1 MVNFCK
7 FAKSIKEH
15 FEKDGRNLEASLK
28 AAGANADEAKQ
39 IQKFINSRVKN
50 ATGKQKADI
59 IKKALNPDLSKKEY
73 KEAFNRLIDESHS
86 GSLNDI
92 TTKNTI
98 GETMGLTGLKPE
110 QRKIITDL
118 ANQLQKAPLGSNER
132 KLLSAQLSAAIQDVN
147 PVTKSDMAKTL
158 IFTGDLLNTTTL
170 IKNTLGNTMYAAY
183 KGIHTQFAGVLD
195 WAFVGIDNK
204 VFKGN
209 AKRERFIQWEFMKA
223 LKDFR
228 EGWQEGTRDALL
240 GINTTNIAT
249 DKYNSVRRQV
259 FKGKFNPLTYM
270 EKATKIAL
278 GAPDRAFYKL
288 ASGQELLQL
297 IKAAKK
303 ADPNFNGIPTPE
315 MLELAHLEGLK
326 ATFQDDSLTA
336 QAASQIKKGLNYAK
350 IGDVGFGDVA
360 MTYTKTVANIL
371 TRAVEMTPLKL
382 LGTSIDLL
390 RHFKGEELV
399 KRGKITEDI
408 ANVTLGT
415 VLIAESAF
423 LANAGI
429 ITGSLPAQEEGANR
443 RAEGEQNF
451 SINMSALSRFV
462 YSGGNKEAA
471 KSRKGDQLISYG
483 WAQPIAIPLAIG
495 AEIAKNKKAKLNG
508 EQADTLQQMLNL
520 AKTVP
525 NVLVEQSFLKGVKD
539 IAKSEPG
546 DEISGVE
553 KVVAGSAGRFI
564 PFRSLSGQIA
574 RQADEKQRETYDK
587 NLIVKTGKQLQAQIP
602 FASKLLPAKVDVG
615 GEEIKRG
622 SDNIAVRALNTLLN
636 PSQITEIKKDPQI
649 AEVLDIYN
657 KTGEKSGLL
666 KQADKKI
673 TIKDINGNRMSRQL
687 NGRELSK
694 YQTFL
699 GRESKAII
707 GDALQDT
714 VFNEL
719 SDVEKS
725 DVLSKIIKATNLAAK
740 IKLFNHNP
748 DLNKKG
754 EIAGGGGRMADAI
767 LNEDTDL
774 VNEELMNLIDRQ
786 REKSAR
792 TEESEDEPYIG
803 YNNEGGG

>member
-1 MVNFCK
+1 M
-7 FAKSIKEH
+7 
-15 FEKDGRNLEASLK
+15 
-28 AAGANADEAKQ
+28 
-39 IQKFINSRVKN
+39 
-50 ATGKQKADI
+50 
-59 IKKALNPDLSKKEY
+59 
-73 KEAFNRLIDESHS
+73 
-86 GSLNDI
+86 
-92 TTKNTI
+92 
-98 GETMGLTGLKPE
+98 
-110 QRKIITDL
+110 
-118 ANQLQKAPLGSNER
+118 
-132 KLLSAQLSAAIQDVN
+132 
-147 PVTKSDMAKTL
+147 
-158 IFTGDLLNTTTL
+158 
-170 IKNTLGNTMYAAY
+170 
-183 KGIHTQFAGVLD
+183 
-195 WAFVGIDNK
+195 
-204 VFKGN
+204 
-209 AKRERFIQWEFMKA
+209 
-223 LKDFR
+223 
-228 EGWQEGTRDALL
+228 
-240 GINTTNIAT
+240 
-249 DKYNSVRRQV
+249 
-259 FKGKFNPLTYM
+259 
-270 EKATKIAL
+270 
-278 GAPDRAFYKL
+278 
-288 ASGQELLQL
+288 
-297 IKAAKK
+297 
-303 ADPNFNGIPTPE
+303 
-315 MLELAHLEGLK
+315 
-326 ATFQDDSLTA
+326 
-336 QAASQIKKGLNYAK
+336 
-350 IGDVGFGDVA
+350 
-360 MTYTKTVANIL
+360 
-371 TRAVEMTPLKL
+371 
-382 LGTSIDLL
+382 
-390 RHFKGEELV
+390 
-399 KRGKITEDI
+399 
-408 ANVTLGT
+408 
-415 VLIAESAF
+415 
-423 LANAGI
+423 
-429 ITGSLPAQEEGANR
+429 
-443 RAEGEQNF
+443 
-451 SINMSALSRFV
+451 
-462 YSGGNKEAA
+462 
-471 KSRKGDQLISYG
+471 
-483 WAQPIAIPLAIG
+483 
-495 AEIAKNKKAKLNG
+495 NG

>member
-7 FAKSIKEH
+7 FAKQIKEH
-15 FEKDGRNLEASLK
+15 FANDGRSLESALRT
-28 AAGANADEAKQ
+28 AGANADEAKQ
-39 IQKFINSRVKN
+39 IEKFINNRVKS
-50 ATGKQKADI
+50 ATGKTKADI
-59 IKKALNPDLSKKEY
+59 IKKALNNNVKKEY
-73 KEAFNRLIDESHS
+73 RQAFERLINDSHG
-86 GSLNDI
+86 GSLNEI
-92 TTKNTI
+92 KVKNTI
-98 GETMGLTGLKPE
+98 GETLGVTSLKPE

-118 ANQLQKAPLGSNER
+118 ANQLQRAPMGSNER
-132 KLLSAQLSAAIQDVN
+132 KVLSARLSVAIQDVN

-158 IFTGDLLNTTTL
+158 MFTGDLLNTTTL

-183 KGIHTQFAGVLD
+183 KGVHTQFAGVLD

-228 EGWQEGTRDALL
+228 EGWQEGYRDALL

-249 DKYNSVRRQV
+249 DTYNSVGRQV
-259 FKGKFNPLTYM
+259 FKDPYLGFL
-270 EKATKIAL
+270 EKATKVAL
-278 GAPDRAFYKL
+278 GAPDRAFYKM

-303 ADPNFNGIPTPE
+303 ADPNFNGIPTDE
-315 MLELAHLEGLK
+315 MFELAHLEGLK
-326 ATFQDDSLTA
+326 ATFQDNSLAA
-336 QAASQIKKGLNYAK
+336 QAANQIKKGLNYAK
-350 IGDVGFGDVA
+350 IGGVGLGDVS
-360 MTYTKTVANIL
+360 MTYTKTPANLL

-382 LGTSIDLL
+382 VGTGIDLI

-415 VLIAESAF
+415 GLIATSAI

-443 RAEGEQNF
+443 RAEGEQPF
-451 SINMSALSRFV
+451 SINMNALIRFV
-462 YSGGNKEAA
+462 YSGFNKEAA
-471 KSRKGDQLISYG
+471 KSRKGDKLISYG

-495 AEIAKNKKAKLNG
+495 AEMGKQKNAKLNG
-508 EQADTLQQMLNL
+508 EQADTLEQMLQM
-520 AKTVP
+520 AEIAPSVIAD
-525 NVLVEQSFLKGVKD
+525 QSFLRGLQDLFKTEPDNKFAGVQ
-539 IAKSEPG
+539 
-546 DEISGVE
+546 
-553 KVVAGSAGRFI
+553 KVVAGSASRFI
-564 PFRSLSGQIA
+564 PFRSLSGQLA

-602 FASKLLPAKVDVG
+602 GASKFLPAKVDVG
-615 GEEIKRG
+615 GEKIKRG
-622 SDNIAVRALNTLLN
+622 SDDIVIRALNTLLN
-636 PSQITEIKKDPQI
+636 PAQITEIKKDPQI

-687 NGRELSK
+687 NGRELGK

-714 VFNEL
+714 AFDEL
-719 SDVEKS
+719 SDEEKS
-725 DVLSKIIKATNLAAK
+725 DILSKTIKNVNEAAK
-740 IKLFNHNP
+740 IKLFGHNP
-748 DLNKKG
+748 
-754 EIAGGGGRMADAI
+754 ERVSPMADAI

-774 VNEELMNLIDRQ
+774 IREQLANLIDKRINKTSK
-786 REKSAR
+786 EA
-792 TEESEDEPYIG
+792 DEADGEYEG
-803 YNNEGGG
+803 YQQGSGL